1 MNDTVKQAIHP
12 TLGVPLFNADGTPM
26 AFKPRFDFDSP
37 LMQKLDANLKKITI
51 AKTDDEIYISRGES
65 IITENSYKFTES
77 EIKLMVSNSGLKI
90 SDIWYDKKKFYS
102 LILAQKN

>member
-37 LMQKLDANLKKITI
+37 LMQKLDANLKKIPMAKSLTVIANRANMGILETLDFLGTDTI
-51 AKTDDEIYISRGES
+51 NEILSLSGSSSRVPS
-65 IITENSYKFTES
+65 LS
-77 EIKLMVSNSGLKI
+77 E
-90 SDIWYDKKKFYS
+90 
-102 LILAQKN
+102 